1 MIGTN
6 KSFLWDQQSRL
17 VFRLWTELDRLRTC
31 VCPGPC
37 IKPTRTRHSL
47 RLRTRV
53 RTIGQRLV
61 MWKPVKRRND
71 WKPRT
76 SARTNFGRACPSISK
91 YEIFGP
97 ILRFNL
103 YLKWGQIWVKILGSE
118 WILIHKSGL
127 GTRIVRIAF
136 FWSSWFGARVVL
148 WKWVSLYYSWSCL
161 RLFLHVRLMNLTSY
175 RRPWFPAQSYS
186 NLSLV

>member
-1 MIGTN
+1 MDQTFERKFGWWHKRDKRVTHFNMIGTN

-76 SARTNFGRACPSISK
+76 LARTNFGRACPSISK

-103 YLKWGQIWVKILGSE
+103 YLKRGQIWVKILG
-118 WILIHKSGL
+118 K
-127 GTRIVRIAF
+127 IVLNG
-136 FWSSWFGARVVL
+136 SWFIKVV
-148 WKWVSLYYSWSCL
+148 WVYTNCPNW
-161 RLFLHVRLMNLTSY
+161 LFLV
-175 RRPWFPAQSYS
+175 
-186 NLSLV
+186 